1 MSEHEAITR
10 KAQPTW
16 KPELKVP
23 TPCHDVDRLPMYG
36 MPTWGDAFTPRQ
48 LVALTTFSDLVQEAR
63 EHVKADYLGAR
74 VSRPLLGYED
84 AGETPALPGWHSR
97 GYLPTGKPAK
107 RRKASPSA
115 CMTACRGSCSSA

>member
-1 MSEHEAITR
+1 RLYISPTAEHEAIAR

-48 LVALTTFSDLVQEAR
+48 LVALTTFSDLVQETSKL
-63 EHVKADYLGAR
+63 VKQHALTAGMTDDELGLDLGGTGTMAYADAVAVYLGMA
-74 VSRPLLGYED
+74 VSKL
-84 AGETPALPGWHSR
+84 
-97 GYLPTGKPAK
+97 
-107 RRKASPSA
+107 
-115 CMTACRGSCSSA
+115 